1 MKCENFPV
9 NYSWTWN
16 YVSRVCAINPG
27 DYCSRD
33 RAYIQKTSKEGGC
46 GDFDVLETNGKK
58 IKSEVY
64 VYVL

>member
-1 MKCENFPV
+1 MWEFPSQLFV
-9 NYSWTWN
+9 DLELCLACVRNKPWRLLQQRQSIYSKN
-16 YVSRVCAINPG
+16 K
-27 DYCSRD
+27 
-33 RAYIQKTSKEGGC
+33 QGGC